1 MAGRSRESAQLRN
14 RARCIMVSYEAERIG
29 SRCIWA
35 SYYSMWGAARKR
47 EVAALDL
54 GVRTMPRVFE
64 ALEEGRNPSQFQRVK
79 APSGSLGIPLRRGS
93 SDLR

>member
-1 MAGRSRESAQLRN
+1 
-14 RARCIMVSYEAERIG
+14 MVSYEAEKIG

-54 GVRTMPRVFE
+54 GVWTRLRVFE
-64 ALEEGRNPSQFQRVK
+64 ALKEGRSPSQFQRVK
-79 APSGSLGIPLRRGS
+79 ALSDSLGIPLHRGS
-93 SDLR
+93 SELR